1 MGRLFLGLSFLLLI
15 SLDALSIL
23 PVPYSGKLAIRGV
36 NYYGTAEFIF
46 SLQDAKG
53 VVHWRNGKSEKD
65 SIKVSVQNGRYT
77 VLLGGQGMNPLPP
90 QLFVDQNKLFLKVL
104 FDNGDGQGMLHLSP
118 DQQIT
123 ATPRA
128 LVAEIAKVAN
138 TAKVADSIKAG
149 TITTAHL
156 NEQVL
161 KYLKPEITA
170 SPILPQE
177 RAQIYSGQSFTLS
190 GSAEGKYLTYQWYQ
204 NGQPISGATG
214 KSLQISDV
222 NASQHN
228 GTYSL
233 TVSNDFGSVESQ
245 SVQFEVNST
254 RLYHTVPSAS
264 NMEMIWVEPGTFTM
278 GQTGYE
284 SEHIVNLTKGFYLGK
299 YEVTQAQYEAVM
311 TGNSQGLNAKPSRW
325 LNNYQRPVEKVSWED
340 TVVFF
345 SRLNQ
350 LEQAAGRLP
359 TGWQYVLPTEA
370 QWEYACRAGTTT
382 LYSWGNDVNSTHAN
396 YNWDGNSTSGNDPN
410 QTVNVGQYASNSWGF
425 FDMHGNVREWVYDWY
440 ATYSGSP
447 QTDPTG
453 PASGSGRVF
462 RGGSWTLTGSL
473 LRSALRNSVAPSDRY
488 YTIGFRVGFQKQ

>member
-1 MGRLFLGLSFLLLI
+1 MSRLCLTLYFFLLL
-15 SLDALSIL
+15 SLHVLGTL
-23 PVPYSGKLAIRGV
+23 PVPYSGKVAILGV
-36 NYYGTAEFIF
+36 NYYGTAEFVF

-53 VVHWRNGKSEKD
+53 VVYWRNGKSQKD
-65 SIKVSVQNGRYT
+65 TIRVPVQNGRYT

-90 QLFVDQNKLFLKVL
+90 QLFVDQNELYLKVL
-104 FDNGDGQGMLHLSP
+104 FDNGDGQGMRHLSP

-138 TAKVADSIKAG
+138 TAKVADSVKAG
-149 TITTAHL
+149 TITTAQL
-156 NEQVL
+156 NEQIL

-170 SPILPQE
+170 SPVLPQE

-190 GSAEGKYLTYQWYQ
+190 GSAEGKYLTYQWHR

-214 KSLQISDV
+214 KSLQVSDV
-222 NASQHN
+222 NSSQHN

-278 GQTGYE
+278 GQAGYE
-284 SEHIVNLTKGFYLGK
+284 TNHQVTLTQGYYLGK
-299 YEVTQAQYEAVM
+299 FEVTQAQYEAVM
-311 TGNSQGLNAKPSRW
+311 NGNSQGLNAKPSRW
-325 LNNYQRPVEKVSWED
+325 SNNDQRPVERVSWED

-370 QWEYACRAGTTT
+370 QWEYACRAGTTS
-382 LYSWGNDVNSTHAN
+382 LYSWGNDINSTHAN

-425 FDMHGNVREWVYDWY
+425 FDMHANVREWVYDWH
-440 ATYSGSP
+440 ATYSSSP

-453 PASGSGRVF
+453 PASGSNRVL
-462 RGGSWTLTGSL
+462 RGGSWRNDGSG
-473 LRSALRNSVAPSDRY
+473 LRSAKRSDYPPSTRIDG
-488 YTIGFRVGFQKQ
+488 IGFRVGFQKQ